1 MCKMDSSFEDSFL
14 VSKKVSPRPPS
25 LPGLSTSSRKSL
37 VTNGLTVR
45 GYSSVSPE
53 TKDLWE
59 RLFDEGYRADVSIC
73 TDNGGI
79 ISGHSNILVSIFS
92 LTSNALTV
100 KLIKH

>member
-25 LPGLSTSSRKSL
+25 LPVPSTSSRKGL
-37 VTNGLTVR
+37 VTNGSTVR
-45 GYSSVSPE
+45 GHSNVSPE

-59 RLFDEGYRADVSIC
+59 RLFDEGYRADVSIS
-73 TDNGGI
+73 TDNGGV
-79 ISGHSNILVSIFS
+79 ISGHSNILVSLFS
-92 LTSNALTV
+92 STSNILTV